1 MSKVIYNAT
10 QDSKFIYIDLLQ
22 FSVINWKL
30 KFYIEKKHIK
40 PIDEFKDLDDNKF

>member
-40 PIDEFKDLDDNKF
+40 PINEFNDLDDKF